1 MKFAIIALVATASAI
16 RVTAQAGCAPL
27 PQAET
32 DGIFGE
38 IDTNHNGFLSASEGH
53 AALEKAHVP
62 AAAISKVM
70 AAAKKDAT
78 SKKGLDKKQ
87 FNELANQANAMMDC
101 GLGGH

>member
-27 PQAET
+27 PQGET
-32 DGIFGE
+32 DGIFGQ
-38 IDTNHNGFLSASEGH
+38 IDTNHNGFLSMSEGH
-53 AALEKAHVP
+53 AALEKAGIP
-62 AAAISKVM
+62 AAAISEVM

-87 FNELANQANAMMDC
+87 FNELANQANKIMGC
-101 GLGGH
+101 GLGH